1 MLLHGEA
8 GGVEPGP
15 IKMTRP
21 LGQFNIHPGRRAYAN
36 DPQYVLDLDEK
47 FGTWTNHSACVLDDR
62 VLVLYGGWCKVLPLK
77 WFYRGRDP
85 QTLLLQKIM

>member
-62 VLVLYGGWCKVLPLK
+62 VLVLYGGRCKVLPLK